1 MEDVNEL
8 ELKVARDYATKADL
22 GRVEGKV
29 DSVDKRV
36 ASQES
41 TLALVEYK
49 LNGILGALNRIVW
62 LVATPVVTAFAAGL
76 IWVASRVGG
85 G

>member
-1 MEDVNEL
+1 METVNEL

-22 GRVEGKV
+22 GRVEGKL

-49 LNGILGALNRIVW
+49 LNGILGALNKIVW
-62 LVATPVVTAFAAGL
+62 LIATPVVTGFVAGVVWL
-76 IWVASRVGG
+76 LSGG
-85 G
+85 GA